1 MHACS
6 GRQGPEIRPALH
18 TIVAEGLQ
26 SAENTVGA
34 MEAEE
39 LFSNMKQLQLG
50 ILAELLSS
58 LLEQLKAT
66 SSA

>member
-1 MHACS
+1 VHAFRCH
-6 GRQGPEIRPALH
+6 QDPEIKPALH
-18 TIVAEGLQ
+18 VIVAEGLQ

-34 MEAEE
+34 LEAEGH
-39 LFSNMKQLQLG
+39 FSNMKQLQFG

-58 LLEQLKAT
+58 LLEQFSAT